1 MKKLYIIFLLSG
13 IFFGA
18 TVKGQTTYNDV
29 ANIFYKRCTSCHH
42 TGGLGPMPLMNF
54 ADCSSMDSSIVH
66 DLNSGKMPPWDPD
79 TTYSRFIDER
89 IITSTEKNLILQW
102 ISNGAL
108 QGDSTLAPTAP
119 TYNDYKYKLC
129 PTPSLVLKIPTFT
142 SNATPSTNNANPY
155 DCFVLN
161 TNLTKDTWL
170 RAFECVP
177 GNSAIVHH
185 IVVNID
191 TTGNSTS
198 DLSGNCASEP
208 GQYNIGGW
216 VPGCAPVV
224 FPGQAPLK
232 AGVRIKKGSQII
244 MQIHYAPGSGGQ
256 VDSTQIRLYFYPDT
270 ATKIRPV
277 LAAFWLQKWL
287 WTVAANTTVTEST
300 THAVGNSSI
309 SIFSVAPH
317 SHHICTNITN
327 YAENGTTASTI
338 IPMIRQKWHFNWQ
351 GNYYYPKLLKV
362 PSGYTIHSDHFYDN
376 TTNNPDNPTPVAVS
390 AGTATT
396 DEMLFDGAQWLIY
409 QTGDE
414 NIDIAALLK
423 CDTLLVCKPAAAG
436 LITGTSTVCLGQ
448 TGLTFTIPIID
459 NSATYT
465 WSYSGQ
471 GATIHGNGSS
481 VTVDFSANATSGNLT
496 VAGVNTCGVS
506 GAVSTVKAITISG
519 GGAVSAAG
527 TISGTSTV
535 CSGQTGVSYSV
546 PAISNATGYTWSY
559 SGSGKTINGTGTS
572 ITIDFS
578 SNATS
583 GNLTVMGTSGCGNGA
598 VSASYPITVNA
609 MPTAPTFTVVTNC
622 GNSVLTASATT
633 GTYLWSPGGGTTKSI
648 TVTTGGTYSV
658 TVSTGGSCSATSAGT
673 QVTITSTPTVTGTPA
688 TRCGTGT
695 VVLGATASSGTINWY
710 TGSTGGTPLV
720 TATSYTTTSLSTT
733 TTYYAD
739 ATDNGCT
746 STPRTAVVATVSN
759 GPTATMSG
767 STTVCTG
774 SKGIISIALT
784 GNAPWAFTYGSAAGS
799 NPLSGITSSTYTI
812 AVTSGTYTVASV
824 SDAGNCSGTTSGS
837 ATIAE
842 NSAISVTT
850 ATTTCNG
857 SKTNYTVEFD
867 ISGGDASSYTI
878 TGGPG
883 TKTTNHFKSSSIAS
897 GTAYSFSVSDTY
909 NCSPAT
915 VNGNPNCGC
924 AATGAIS
931 GGGTICNGSA
941 STITIDL
948 AGGTPP
954 YSFVYSI
961 GGVKQAKVI
970 NQTATPYTFTTTTI
984 GAYTLDSIFDANCH
998 GSTSGTATVSQ
1009 TLPAATISGGAA
1021 ICPGGSTN
1029 LSFDLTAGTP
1039 PWSFTYSNGTT
1050 TSPVITANLSNKQVS
1065 VSTAGTYTIVSVS
1078 AGSCSGTGS
1087 GSAVVT
1093 ISPLPHVG
1101 SVLSSP
1107 STTVC
1112 EGSSVTLSGT
1122 GATTY
1127 TWSDG
1132 IVDGQAFIIT
1142 SGKTYTVT
1150 GTDANTTC
1158 SNSATQTLTMNSK
1171 PSISTSATPSSAAV
1185 CIGGS
1190 VTLRGTT
1197 TGTNPLT
1204 YSWSGGI
1211 TDGQSFAPTVTD
1223 TYTVTGTDANNCSN
1237 TAPRVVTVS
1246 LLPTVSATATPSSTV
1261 CAGGSVTLSGSGA
1274 STYTWSGNV
1283 MDGVSFV
1290 PTGTATYTVTGRDV
1304 NHCDNT
1310 ASKTITVTT
1319 CNTTGGGGVGIKEV
1333 NTSLQEI
1340 SIYPNPTNGLFSIAI
1355 KNASFKELTISVV
1368 NMLGTE
1374 VFSAS
1379 DKNNSTDYKIEIN
1392 LDGLSKGMYYL
1403 KLSTGTDAIIKKLI
1417 IQ

>member
-1 MKKLYIIFLLSG
+1 MKKLYTLFLFSG
-13 IFFGA
+13 IFLSTNSKA
-18 TVKGQTTYNDV
+18 QTTTYNDV
-29 ANIFYKRCTSCHH
+29 ANIFYTHCSGCHH
-42 TGGLGPMPLMNF
+42 TGGIAPFPLMGY
-54 ADCSSMDSSIVH
+54 ADANAYTSSIVN
-66 DLNSGKMPPWDPD
+66 DLNSGKMPPWQPD
-79 TTYSRFIDER
+79 TAYTNVRFMHEQ
-89 IITSTEKNLILQW
+89 IISLADKNLIIKW
-102 ISNGAL
+102 VNDGAV
-108 QGDSTLAPTAP
+108 QGDSTLAPVP
-119 TYNDYKYKLC
+119 PVYDDYKYKLC
-129 PTPSLVLKIPTFT
+129 PVPTMVLKMAPYTL
-142 SNATPSTNNANPY
+142 AHDEGY
-155 DCFVLN
+155 DCFVLQ
-161 TNLTKDTWL
+161 TNLPKDRYL
-170 RAFECVP
+170 RAYEIVP
-177 GNSAIVHH
+177 GNAAIVHH
-185 IVVNID
+185 VVIGLGTNLVG
-191 TTGNSTS
+191 TT
-198 DLSGNCASEP
+198 SGACL
-208 GQYNIGGW
+208 QTGGVEMGTY
-216 VPGCAPVV
+216 VPNAAPAVW
-224 FPGQAPLK
+224 PDHAPLRCGMLF
-232 AGVRIKKGSQII
+232 AANSELNL
-244 MQIHYAPGSGGQ
+244 QIHYAPGCMGKS
-256 VDSTQIRLYFYPDT
+256 DSTQVRLYFYPDT
-270 ATKIRPV
+270 ATNVRNV
-277 LAAFWLQKWL
+277 H
-287 WTVAANTTVTEST
+287 TTVDIDNMSLSVPANQVST
-300 THAVGNSSI
+300 TTYGVSNSSNR
-309 SIFSVAPH
+309 SILGVFPHAHLITTQIQIDGTGQTPNIPLIRINKWYFSWAG
-317 SHHICTNITN
+317 
-327 YAENGTTASTI
+327 Y
-338 IPMIRQKWHFNWQ
+338 F
-351 GNYYYPKLLKV
+351 YYKKLVKF
-362 PSGYTIHSDHFYDN
+362 PSGYTITSKNTYDN
-376 TTNNPDNPTPVAVS
+376 TANNPNQFNNPPKAISFSTS
-390 AGTATT
+390 TT
-396 DEMLFDGAQWLIY
+396 GEMQYDAFQWLDY

-414 NIDIAALLK
+414 NIDMEALLK
-423 CDTLLVCKPAAAG
+423 CDTLFVCRPDGAG
-436 LITGTSTVCLGQ
+436 AITGTSNFCGSQ
-448 TGLTFTIPIID
+448 TGIPYSVARIP